1 MKLKAGLL
9 CIVATLIF
17 AQSGF
22 AQGKKTIRENKL
34 ERKTTLEYFVDEGR
48 KEPVTESI
56 ELFDERGNT
65 IELKEYNSEGEL
77 KKWHL
82 FTYDENNNKTEEKH
96 LDEKGK
102 QIERTVWVYEGELEV
117 EKLYYDH
124 KDRLVKRKVYK
135 YEYMDQ

>member
-9 CIVATLIF
+9 FFLALIVF

-22 AQGKKTIRENKL
+22 AQGKKTIRENKV
-34 ERKTTLEYFVDEGR
+34 ESKTTLEYFIDEGR

-56 ELFDERGNT
+56 EIFDARGNT
-65 IELKEYNSEGEL
+65 IELKEYNSDGEL
-77 KKWHL
+77 KKWQL
-82 FTYDENNNKTEEKH
+82 STFDENDNKTEEKL

-102 QIERTVWVYEGELEV
+102 QIERTVWKFQGELMV

-135 YEYMDQ
+135 YEYTDK